1 MRAFLRSQRGV
12 ALPLAL
18 FALVAIT
25 FVVTGLLFVST
36 TDLAISNAQADG
48 VRDLARANAAV
59 ESYVAEQTA
68 RLAAGQTNAF
78 VPGARVRV
86 TLPNGDEAWLTVSK
100 LATQILGNPRRQ
112 RDVFAIVAEPYN
124 RGRGGRSVGVL
135 VDLVTP
141 ITTGALNNLFPA
153 AGTFGG
159 GVTVTG
165 NARVFGKQADT
176 RQCSQQVEGEA
187 LHVAADAVVDIRKQ
201 SNIQGRV
208 VRDTLGQLALARYLL
223 NGYTMRDL
231 AQRADIKFG
240 PLFGAAPFPSGA
252 KPEYN
257 SVLPSLRWGCP
268 ASMGIYCGSPPQDTA
283 YYPVVAIDAMGG
295 EVIFNGNGH
304 GQGVLIVVN
313 GKLRVNGDFT
323 YKGIVLAEGDVTF
336 GGGSAQISGALV
348 SLGVTIVDGTV
359 VDVDGGSTL
368 SGSLTLTYDYCAMEA
383 ARNAFNNR
391 PQGLGPNTQV
401 QRTYGWFE
409 VVR

>member
-1 MRAFLRSQRGV
+1 MRALLRSQRGV
-12 ALPLAL
+12 ALPLSL
-18 FALVAIT
+18 FALVAVT
-25 FVVTGLLFVST
+25 FVITGLLFVST
-36 TDLAISNAQADG
+36 TDLAVSNAQADG

-59 ESYVAEQTA
+59 ESFVADQTA
-68 RLAAGQTNAF
+68 RLAAGQTNVF
-78 VPGARVRV
+78 RPGARVLV
-86 TLPNGDEAWLTVSK
+86 TLPNGDQAWLTVSK
-100 LATQILGNPRRQ
+100 LATQLLTNPQRQ

-124 RGRGGRSVGVL
+124 QGRGGRSVGVL

-141 ITTGALNNLFPA
+141 VVAGALNNLFPA

-165 NARVFGKQADT
+165 NARVFSKQADT
-176 RQCSQQVEGEA
+176 RQCTQQVEGEA
-187 LHVAADAVVDIRKQ
+187 LHVAQDAVVDIRRT

-208 VRDTLGQLALARYLL
+208 VRDTLNQLALARYLL
-223 NGYTMRDL
+223 RGSTLREL
-231 AQRADIKFG
+231 AQQADIKFG
-240 PLFGAAPFPSGA
+240 PLFGAPPFPLGS

-257 SVLPSLRWGCP
+257 AVLPTLRWGCP
-268 ASMGIYCGSPPQDTA
+268 ASTGIYCGSPPQDTA

-313 GKLRVNGDFT
+313 GKLRVNGNFT
-323 YKGIVLAEGDVTF
+323 YKGIVLAEGDVIF
-336 GGGSAQISGALV
+336 GGGSAQISGGLV
-348 SLGVTIVDGTV
+348 SLGVTVVDGTL
-359 VDVDGGSTL
+359 VDATGSSTL

-383 ARNAFNNR
+383 ARTAFNNR

-409 VVR
+409 VAR